1 MFFRH
6 SASKPI
12 SFQGR
17 LNALQEAGFQVKDL
31 GDGRAEA
38 KRDCCAVIAQE
49 VKGGQPRIEHS
60 GILYGSEIATLVDGG
75 FMKVLETPSGLRRP
89 ALASDLKRLQA
100 FQEDL
105 REALGIESLYN
116 QSLGTVC
123 DSHQYDRLSGR

>member
-1 MFFRH
+1 
-6 SASKPI
+6 
-12 SFQGR
+12 
-17 LNALQEAGFQVKDL
+17 
-31 GDGRAEA
+31 
-38 KRDCCAVIAQE
+38 
-49 VKGGQPRIEHS
+49 
-60 GILYGSEIATLVDGG
+60 
-75 FMKVLETPSGLRRP
+75 LRRP